1 MDHLA
6 VFYKTSPSRP
16 NIKNVNTPQIDISKH
31 KVQMSY
37 HIQGMVLD
45 SFKGCMGYLGKSASD
60 TIVEVS
66 QGEGTASI

>member
-1 MDHLA
+1 MGHLA

-37 HIQGMVLD
+37 HIQGMVLH
-45 SFKGCMGYLGKSASD
+45 SFKGCKGYFGKYAFD

-66 QGEGTASI
+66 QEECTASI